1 MTIAICRAFD
11 VFAELPL
18 SNTAALVLSNI
29 TSSLWLAMGEG
40 DLWVLCCH
48 AYHVANKEMV
58 WFDKM
63 DPMSLQTYFWFGR
76 HRCRLCMTK
85 EKQMCTGGIESGG
98 DGAVKQDFQ
107 GRPPTGTYSSREIP
121 VDSQAEDAGRLS
133 LDSSHSRR
141 AFSSSPSTTLGSG
154 PLNS

>member
-1 MTIAICRAFD
+1 MAFVSLTYGAIAPFMIIAICRAFD

-48 AYHVANKEMV
+48 AYHVIKEMV

-63 DPMSLQTYFWFGR
+63 DPLSLQTYSRIGR

-85 EKQMCTGGIESGG
+85 ENRRVLKELRVVVTG
-98 DGAVKQDFQ
+98 Q
-107 GRPPTGTYSSREIP
+107 
-121 VDSQAEDAGRLS
+121 
-133 LDSSHSRR
+133 
-141 AFSSSPSTTLGSG
+141 
-154 PLNS
+154 